1 MSTFDPFV
9 AIADPNRRH
18 LLMALRREPKTV
30 TELSEGL
37 PISRPAVSQHLKAL
51 LDSKLVRVTPVGTKR
66 FYAINPEGF
75 SSLNAWMRQ
84 F

>member
-9 AIADPNRRH
+9 AISDPNRRH

-51 LDSKLVRVTPVGTKR
+51 LESNLVRVTPVGTKR
-66 FYAINPEGF
+66 FYAINHEGF
-75 SSLNAWMRQ
+75 ASLNMWIRQ